1 MLNHKEDW
9 QEREKRVTWDKEKG
23 YGKQL
28 SQMTFTKSMS
38 GKETICKIITYRL
51 RVHAWKKTDSLKH
64 SFINYHSIENSY
76 IFSFLTIFN
85 IITVLN
91 IKIFFLIKVNF
102 FSKYIFRNNVN
113 RLK

>member
-9 QEREKRVTWDKEKG
+9 QERENKRVTWDKWKG

-28 SQMTFTKSMS
+28 SQMTFTKSIS
-38 GKETICKIITYRL
+38 GKKPFVKLMPMDLESTIGKKI
-51 RVHAWKKTDSLKH
+51 DSLKH

-91 IKIFFLIKVNF
+91 IKNF
-102 FSKYIFRNNVN
+102 FPHKG
-113 RLK
+113 